1 VNVKLFII
9 ILITSLSFNGYS
21 QFRDKALNKQFSDQ
35 TLLYKDSI
43 KSVTPNKAVSFISS
57 RINQNYYDLIEVDI
71 DSSDVSDNEIR
82 INRPLSSPKIKTIT
96 ECLSEHGSAT
106 FSETEII
113 ISTNRLPLKVKC
125 VGNGGNYFEVYS
137 TFEKNE

>member
-82 INRPLSSPKIKTIT
+82 INRPL
-96 ECLSEHGSAT
+96 
-106 FSETEII
+106 
-113 ISTNRLPLKVKC
+113 
-125 VGNGGNYFEVYS
+125 
-137 TFEKNE
+137 

>member
-1 VNVKLFII
+1 MNVKLFII
-9 ILITSLSFNGYS
+9 ILIFNISTSLFA
-21 QFRDKALNKQFSDQ
+21 QTRDKALNEQFSQQ
-35 TLLYKDSI
+35 TELYKDSI
-43 KSVTPNKAVSFISS
+43 KSITPNKAVSFISS
-57 RINQNYYDLIEVDI
+57 RINQNYYDLVEVDI

-113 ISTNRLPLKVKC
+113 VTTDRLPLKVKC

-137 TFEKNE
+137 TFQKDE